1 MPTVKRTALLIVL
14 AVVAGGCGGVRHP
27 RRSLP
32 PRARTAPHDVLAR
45 SSDGGRTFV
54 TGAGPCYSDL
64 GGGLE
69 ASSSSVVWSI
79 CATGLMARAF
89 RSTDGGATFVP
100 LRTPPLVN
108 SAALAP
114 ASDRVAVLAAN
125 GAGRPLYRTTDG
137 GATWRPLAPVAKDDY
152 WYDVGFT
159 DASTGYALV
168 QVGGRAAALRR
179 TADGGA
185 TWSR

>member
-1 MPTVKRTALLIVL
+1 MKRTALLIVL